1 MPTAPLRPATGP
13 ARNATQA
20 KPRPRPKPKRRRKP
34 DPIKAWVRRLERTR
48 PGLLPY
54 VLDELSAR
62 YGHPVWESRWDPVS
76 ELVLTILTQNSAD
89 TNAERAYIS
98 LRAAYPAP
106 GPDQVHRPGPG
117 WGGVGLPNGPVPD
130 WRRVEE
136 APPEELIEVIRV
148 GGLPVGKA
156 KGIQSALR
164 FIRAARGNYALD
176 FLADLPA
183 LEARAWLTQIP
194 GIGKKTA
201 SILLLF
207 GFQLPLMPVDRHV
220 ERVAMRVGLL
230 ARKATLDDAHEV
242 FLAMLRPDQMY
253 EAHVNLIRHGRL
265 VCHAQRPEHERC
277 PLRDRCRFV
286 DPKAP

>member
-1 MPTAPLRPATGP
+1 MPPLA
-13 ARNATQA
+13 ARV
-20 KPRPRPKPKRRRKP
+20 KPKVKPKRKARRKP

-48 PGLLPY
+48 PGLTGY
-54 VLDELSAR
+54 VLDQLAGF
-62 YGHPVWESRWDPVS
+62 YDQPAWEARWDPVS

-98 LRAAYPAP
+98 LRAAYPTP

-117 WGGVGLPNGPVPD
+117 WGGNGLPDGPVPD
-130 WRRVEE
+130 WRRIEE

-156 KGIQSALR
+156 KGIQAALR
-164 FIRAARGNYALD
+164 FIRAERGDYSVE
-176 FLADLPA
+176 FLGDLPA

-207 GFQLPLMPVDRHV
+207 GFHLPLMPVDRHV
-220 ERVAMRVGLL
+220 ERVAMRIGLL
-230 ARKATLDDAHEV
+230 PRKATLDDAHEI
-242 FLAMLRPDQMY
+242 FLALLRPDQMY

>member
-1 MPTAPLRPATGP
+1 M
-13 ARNATQA
+13 
-20 KPRPRPKPKRRRKP
+20 KPRARARPKPRRRKP
-34 DPIKAWVRRLERTR
+34 DPIKAWVKRLDRTR
-48 PGLLPY
+48 PGLMTY
-54 VLDELSAR
+54 VLDELGEFYDR
-62 YGHPVWESRWDPVS
+62 PVWQRRWDPVS

-106 GPDQVHRPGPG
+106 GPDQVHQPGPG
-117 WGGVGLPNGPVPD
+117 WGGAGLPDGPVPD
-130 WRRVEE
+130 WRRIEE

-164 FIRAARGNYALD
+164 FIRAERGSYGLD
-176 FLADLPA
+176 FLGDLPA
-183 LEARAWLTQIP
+183 LEARDWLVRIP
-194 GIGKKTA
+194 GVGKKTA
-201 SILLLF
+201 SVMLLF
-207 GFQLPLMPVDRHV
+207 CFGLPLMPVDRHV
-220 ERVAMRVGLL
+220 ERVARRVGLL
-230 ARKATLDDAHEV
+230 PKETAHTDPHDV

-277 PLRDRCRFV
+277 PLRDRCHFV
-286 DPKAP
+286 NPKAP